1 MRDKKKAKTTFKQ
14 MNSPHL
20 FRISQFRV
28 QRWRCT
34 ILQEK
39 EPFRSMI
46 SYVASSYV
54 SVSLSFTGLHSLLHL
69 FDRVLCSKVTA
80 G

>member
-1 MRDKKKAKTTFKQ
+1 MENKAKTTIKQ

-34 ILQEK
+34 FFQQK
-39 EPFRSMI
+39 
-46 SYVASSYV
+46 A
-54 SVSLSFTGLHSLLHL
+54 LSFYELLLPMHL
-69 FDRVLCSKVTA
+69 FYFLSPGCKVYSTCLFK
-80 G
+80 GYYIVP